1 MMKGT
6 TITLAAKTFA
16 PFVVL
21 FQMFLTLGGPALGA
35 TTVACVYRTV
45 LAEEAS
51 VCCWPHTPATSRHH
65 VEVNA
70 NTCPFVMNV
79 VTW

>member
-21 FQMFLTLGGPALGA
+21 LQVFLTFSGPALGA
-35 TTVACVYRTV
+35 TTVAG
-45 LAEEAS
+45 
-51 VCCWPHTPATSRHH
+51 VC
-65 VEVNA
+65 
-70 NTCPFVMNV
+70 
-79 VTW
+79 

>member
-1 MMKGT
+1 MMEDT

-16 PFVVL
+16 PFVVP
-21 FQMFLTLGGPALGA
+21 FQVFLTFSGPALGA
-35 TTVACVYRTV
+35 TTVAGVYGTV
-45 LAEEAS
+45 LAEKAS

-65 VEVNA
+65 VEVKA
-70 NTCPFVMNV
+70 NTSPFVMNV